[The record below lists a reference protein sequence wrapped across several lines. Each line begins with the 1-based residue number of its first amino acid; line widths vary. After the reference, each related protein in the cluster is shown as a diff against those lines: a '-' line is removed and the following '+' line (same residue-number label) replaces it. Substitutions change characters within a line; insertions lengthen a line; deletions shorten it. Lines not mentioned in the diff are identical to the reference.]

1 MGIYDREYY
10 QEDGSQQSLFGA
22 IRNWPWSYRMIGF
35 YVVLFFLDHLIP
47 ASTSMG
53 TELGSNGFFTQWL
66 MYTSFSVFQGGQVWR
81 ILTSLFIEI
90 RPNFLLFSM
99 IGLFFFGP
107 MIENML
113 GRPRFLLYFVLCHIG
128 GVLLGTVLSGALL
141 QSSTIFA
148 GSGAGV
154 MGLVIAA
161 GVLAPQQTAVFMF
174 VLPMTMYWLAIASV
188 GIDAAFAI
196 SGNVFAMCYIAA
208 AFTGFVLLKTR
219 VALDWIDR
227 VPMLSRRR
235 GRAGS
240 FPATVPFSKIG
251 SAFSPKPVS
260 EEELD
265 RLLDKVHEHGIES
278 LTTREK
284 STLKRAAKQRRN
296 KPHTF

>member
-47 ASTSMG
+47 ATTSMG
-53 TELGSNGFFTQWL
+53 GKLGSNGFFTEWF
-66 MYTSFSVFQGGQVWR
+66 MYTSVQVFQGGQVWR
-81 ILTSLFIEI
+81 ILSSLLIEVS
-90 RPNFLLFSM
+90 PNFLLFSM

-113 GRPRFLLYFVLCHIG
+113 GRPKFLLYFVLCHIG
-128 GVLLGTVLSGALL
+128 GVLIGTVLSGALL
-141 QSSTIFA
+141 HSPTFFA

-154 MGLVIAA
+154 MGLVVAA
-161 GVLAPQQTAVFMF
+161 GVLVPHQTAVFMF
-174 VLPMTMYWLAIASV
+174 VLPMTMYWLAIVSV

-196 SGNVFAMCYIAA
+196 SGSFFAMCYIAA

-219 VALDWIDR
+219 VALNWIDR
-227 VPMLSRRR
+227 VPMLSRGQRNR
-235 GRAGS
+235 VGS

-251 SAFSPKPVS
+251 SAFAPKPVS

-296 KPHTF
+296 R